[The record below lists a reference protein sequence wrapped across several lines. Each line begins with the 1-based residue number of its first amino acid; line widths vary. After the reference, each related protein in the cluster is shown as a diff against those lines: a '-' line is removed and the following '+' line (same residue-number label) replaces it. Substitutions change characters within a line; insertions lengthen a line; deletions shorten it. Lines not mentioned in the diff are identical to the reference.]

1 MTAQSPPDAGAWS
14 QWVAHLVELLLALDD
29 GASLAVVAGPDSARP
44 VRLRKARLG
53 GFIPA
58 KHEAVSP
65 WVRLV
70 RAEDH
75 LRGFCVG
82 AEALGG
88 SFPLSPEEDAALG
101 ALGWH
106 PPTVGDRRDY
116 IRFWPDDV
124 PQGPYLPRA
133 DAERAATMVAATFR
147 EVLAPLADPP
157 AVTL

>member
-1 MTAQSPPDAGAWS
+1 MTAEPPPDAGAWPG
-14 QWVAHLVELLLALDD
+14 WIERLVDM
-29 GASLAVVAGPDSARP
+29 VAGLADGGSLTVTAAPEGARP

-58 KHEAVSP
+58 KHESVRP
-65 WVRLV
+65 WVRLA

-88 SFPLSPEEDAALG
+88 SFPLSPEEHEALLR
-101 ALGWH
+101 LGWH
-106 PPTVGDRRDY
+106 APTAGEGRDY

-133 DAERAATMVAATFR
+133 DAERAASMVAATFR
-147 EVLAPLADPP
+147 EVLTPGAEPP
-157 AVTL
+157 PVAG